1 MQVKLLSGEEI
12 RLKGFLLQSPWGKVM
27 IGSCKEKPKGQV
39 AKAEI
44 GNLSWNFT
52 SFHNLVERKEGR
64 VKGREKGS

>member
-12 RLKGFLLQSPWGKVM
+12 RLKGFLLQSPRGKVM

-44 GNLSWNFT
+44 GNLS
-52 SFHNLVERKEGR
+52 
-64 VKGREKGS
+64 